1 MPILNG
7 YMSIIEAANILGI
20 HPGTLKRLCR
30 EGKLAAE
37 KVHNGWLIHNEALHS
52 FAERYN
58 GRRGRPR
65 NEASQ
70 QPILRDR

>member
-7 YMSIIEAANILGI
+7 YMNIMEAANILGI

-30 EGKLAAE
+30 ERKLAAE
-37 KVHNGWLIHNEALHS
+37 KIHNGWLIHSEVVHS
-52 FAERYN
+52 FAKGYN

-65 NEASQ
+65 NDTFQ
-70 QPILRDR
+70 QPNLRV